1 MQGNIP
7 FEEQVRSRNP
17 ETGCIVTANNRI
29 AGKDYP
35 YYLSI
40 DNAPEYR
47 ARRIWDRLAPL
58 TQATVDDMS
67 AIHAESVSIPA
78 QIYLAR
84 LADIEPLDDV
94 SAAAKTILSAWDGA
108 MDTDTAAPT
117 IYSAFRNR
125 LAFTVIQHLL
135 GKRLA
140 EVMYKA
146 TGWGA
151 PVHMRHLAV
160 RLNEA
165 LRDDDTSWL
174 PPGETWPALMATA
187 LSQAMGEL
195 QTQFGEDMAAWTWGK
210 VHKTQPK
217 HILSTYFSEDAAQLD
232 PPSVSLGGD
241 FDTPLAGSYMPCSTF
256 TIMGT
261 SLARYVFDT
270 ADWDNSRWIVPLG
283 SSGHPGSPHYADQTP
298 IWAAVKLIP
307 MTYDW
312 DRIQANAESHQRLKR
327 E

>member
-1 MQGNIP
+1 
-7 FEEQVRSRNP
+7 
-17 ETGCIVTANNRI
+17 
-29 AGKDYP
+29 
-35 YYLSI
+35 
-40 DNAPEYR
+40 
-47 ARRIWDRLAPL
+47 
-58 TQATVDDMS
+58 
-67 AIHAESVSIPA
+67 
-78 QIYLAR
+78 
-84 LADIEPLDDV
+84 
-94 SAAAKTILSAWDGA
+94 
-108 MDTDTAAPT
+108 
-117 IYSAFRNR
+117 
-125 LAFTVIQHLL
+125 
-135 GKRLA
+135 
-140 EVMYKA
+140 
-146 TGWGA
+146 
-151 PVHMRHLAV
+151 
-160 RLNEA
+160 
-165 LRDDDTSWL
+165 
-174 PPGETWPALMATA
+174 MATA